1 MVLDGMVFR
10 NNGKV
15 SAMMMMMIVE
25 MYAWILVTDI
35 MQRES
40 AIADDFW
47 RSIFQH
53 SKENHLDRILENL
66 ERK

>member
-1 MVLDGMVFR
+1 
-10 NNGKV
+10 
-15 SAMMMMMIVE
+15 
-25 MYAWILVTDI
+25 

-47 RSIFQH
+47 H
-53 SKENHLDRILENL
+53 SMLEHRQKHQIEITLENL